1 MKIKII
7 EQLNERKE
15 VLVKSRDQYTFEN
28 EKREIETLEVK
39 INDLVMKMNSKKT
52 IYDGYQKDIDKI
64 DMTISN
70 INDIIIDEIDDE
82 SGENIDEEIE

>member
-7 EQLNERKE
+7 EQLEESKSK
-15 VLVKSRDQYTFEN
+15 LVIQRDQYAYDV
-28 EKREIETLEVK
+28 EKREIEALESK
-39 INDLVMKMNSKKT
+39 INDLVAKMNSKRV
-52 IYDGYQKDIDKI
+52 IFDGYQKDIDKI